1 MIDKFVSIADAFE
14 GVADGST
21 ILIGGFGASGEP
33 TQLIDA
39 LVEHGAKDLTM
50 VANGAGAGGDF
61 GISRLL
67 EHRRVRKVIC
77 SFPGRKALVFAELHK
92 AGELELEIV
101 PQGTIAER
109 IRAGGA
115 GIPAFYTATG
125 VGTLLTEGK
134 PTEVFDGVT
143 YVLERAIKADLALIE
158 AWNGDRW
165 GNLTYRTTGRNFN
178 PIMAMAATL
187 TVAQVQH
194 KVELGDL
201 DPETII
207 TPSVF
212 VNRLVHI
219 PHGNPPKF

>member
-1 MIDKFVSIADAFE
+1 MIDKFVAIADAFE

-39 LVEHGAKDLTM
+39 LVEQGAKDLTM

-61 GISRLL
+61 GISRLI
-67 EHRRVRKVIC
+67 EHKRVRKVIC
-77 SFPGRKALVFAELHK
+77 SFPGRKALVFAAQHK
-92 AGELELEIV
+92 AGEVELEIV

-115 GIPAFYTATG
+115 GIPAFYTATSA
-125 VGTLLTEGK
+125 GTLLGAGK

-165 GNLTYRTTGRNFN
+165 GNLTYRSTGRNFN
-178 PIMAMAATL
+178 PIMAMAAEM
-187 TVAQVQH
+187 TVVQVQH
-194 KVELGDL
+194 RVELGEL

-207 TPSVF
+207 TPGVF
-212 VNRLVHI
+212 VNRMVHI
-219 PHGNPPKF
+219 AHGNPPKF

>member
-39 LVEHGAKDLTM
+39 LVEQGAKDLTM

-67 EHRRVRKVIC
+67 EHKRVRKVIC
-77 SFPGRKALVFAELHK
+77 SFPGRKALIFAALHK
-92 AGELELEIV
+92 AGEVELEIV

-115 GIPAFYTATG
+115 GIPLFTPQQALARYWAQASRPKCLMASLMCSN
-125 VGTLLTEGK
+125 VPSRLT
-134 PTEVFDGVT
+134 
-143 YVLERAIKADLALIE
+143 
-158 AWNGDRW
+158 
-165 GNLTYRTTGRNFN
+165 
-178 PIMAMAATL
+178 
-187 TVAQVQH
+187 
-194 KVELGDL
+194 
-201 DPETII
+201 
-207 TPSVF
+207 
-212 VNRLVHI
+212 
-219 PHGNPPKF
+219 

>member
-1 MIDKFVSIADAFE
+1 MIDKFVAIADAFE

-39 LVEHGAKDLTM
+39 LVEQGAKDLTM

-61 GISRLL
+61 GISRLI
-67 EHRRVRKVIC
+67 EHKRVRKVIC
-77 SFPGRKALVFAELHK
+77 SFPGRKALVFAEQHK
-92 AGELELEIV
+92 AGEVELEIV

-115 GIPAFYTATG
+115 GIPAFYTATSA
-125 VGTLLTEGK
+125 GTLLGEGK

-165 GNLTYRTTGRNFN
+165 GNLTYRSTGRNFN
-178 PIMAMAATL
+178 PIMAMAAEL
-187 TVAQVQH
+187 TVVQVQH

-207 TPSVF
+207 TPGVF
-212 VNRLVHI
+212 VNRMVHI

>member
-1 MIDKFVSIADAFE
+1 MINKFVSIADAFE

-33 TQLIDA
+33 TQLIEG
-39 LVEHGAKDLTM
+39 LIEQGAKDLTM
-50 VANGAGAGGDF
+50 VANGAGAGGDL

-67 EHRRVRKVIC
+67 KHKRVRKIIC
-77 SFPGRKALVFAELHK
+77 SFPGRKALTFAEQHK
-92 AGELELEIV
+92 AGEIELEIV

-115 GIPAFYTATG
+115 GIPAFYTPTSA
-125 VGTLLTEGK
+125 GTLLGEGK
-134 PTEVFDGVT
+134 PTAEFDGVT
-143 YVLERAIKADLALIE
+143 CVLEHAIKADLALIE

-194 KVELGDL
+194 VVELGAL
-201 DPETII
+201 DPETIV
-207 TPSVF
+207 TPGVF